1 MSSIEKAMQRKRGG
15 TAQKAPPGPDTAQAA
30 AGEPAAR
37 QSSIERAAGVRL
49 AEAPDAFERARRT
62 PDVTLDR
69 QRLIREG
76 LLTPEDEESVL
87 REQYRMVKR
96 RLIATAFGEDYAGT
110 NPPNLIEVT
119 SSLDGEGKTFTTF
132 NLGMSIAMERD
143 VTVLLVDADL
153 AHRSLTRLTGLSE
166 RKGLTEFLTG
176 EVDDLAD
183 IVFRTDVPR
192 MGVIPAGATHPDA
205 PELIASDSMR
215 ACTEELAG
223 RYSDRVILFDTTPL
237 LMNSQAATLAGHMG
251 QVLVVVEAGR
261 TNETAVRD
269 AVAMFADAHVSRN
282 LVLNKSR
289 QARGYGYYGYG
300 GY

>member
-1 MSSIEKAMQRKRGG
+1 MSSIEKVMQRKKRD
-15 TAQKAPPGPDTAQAA
+15 AAREVPLRPDTD
-30 AGEPAAR
+30 
-37 QSSIERAAGVRL
+37 RAT
-49 AEAPDAFERARRT
+49 DARRSDAPHAFDRIQRS
-62 PDVTLDR
+62 PDVTLNR
-69 QRLIREG
+69 QRLISEG
-76 LLTPEDEESVL
+76 LLTPEDEESSL

-96 RLIATAFGEDYAGT
+96 RLIATAFAQEHPGT
-110 NPPNLIEVT
+110 NPPNLIEIT

-153 AHRSLTRLTGLSE
+153 TQRSLTRVTGLGD

-192 MGVIPAGATHPDA
+192 MAVIPAGASHPEA
-205 PELIASDSMR
+205 PELIASESMHR
-215 ACTEELAG
+215 CTKELAG
-223 RYSDRVILFDTTPL
+223 RYGDRMILFDTTPL
-237 LMNSQAATLAGHMG
+237 LMNSQAATLAEHMG
-251 QVLVVVEAGR
+251 QILVVVEAGR
-261 TNETAVRD
+261 TNASAIAD
-269 AVAMFADAHVSRN
+269 AVTLFAEADVNRN
-282 LVLNKSR
+282 LLLNKSV